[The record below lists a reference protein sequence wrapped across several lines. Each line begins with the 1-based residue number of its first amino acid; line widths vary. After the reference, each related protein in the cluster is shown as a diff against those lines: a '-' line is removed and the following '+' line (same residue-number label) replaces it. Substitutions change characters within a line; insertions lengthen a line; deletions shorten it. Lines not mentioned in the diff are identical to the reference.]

1 MPGGHEEFAPLLGQE
16 FLALELS
23 GPGIVSDRRNRSKS
37 AVAQISQN
45 FLSLHGFSKQQR
57 SQTPKHSGRV
67 VVWEVHGTRRENSEM
82 FCLTWR
88 QCLAAMLSASAL
100 MVLASPARAQRE
112 RGELQIEVKD
122 PQGRSTAATG
132 EIVSESNQVK
142 KEFAIGADGKYLA
155 QELAFGVYRL
165 TVSAEGFAAWTGLL
179 EVRSEVPVRI
189 AVVLGMAP
197 VNTKVE
203 VTDAATLL
211 DPSETGTIYSLSG
224 ETLREHE
231 AAQQG
236 RDLSDAVNDQP
247 GWLYEANGALHPRG
261 SEYQVQ
267 YVLDGMPLTQNRS
280 TAFAAPLD
288 AGDVESMRVMTA
300 GYAAE
305 YGRKLGGVIELMTEK
320 NPPVGLHG
328 RFETGGGSFD
338 SVSSAGEIGYS
349 SGKNHFEAS
358 GQGFHSGRYLDPP
371 VLDNFTNAGN
381 GNSLSVAY
389 ERDFS
394 ERDRLRF
401 TISRSD
407 AHHTVP
413 NERIQ
418 QTAGQRQDA
427 DNTEVSGQ
435 IYYRHI
441 SSQNLLWSFSGSTRD
456 ASALLHSNNFAT
468 PIIVAQDRGYR
479 EGYVRGDVAGHAG
492 HHDWK
497 AGADSL
503 FTPVRESLFYQ
514 IMDSSQFDPGTA
526 LQFAFSARK
535 WDVEPAFYVQ
545 DNFHRGSWN
554 VSAGLRFDHY
564 GFVVSES
571 AWSPRIGVSRYI
583 DRWKMLLHVSYDRV
597 FQTPAMENLL
607 LASSP
612 EVDSLNP
619 DVLRLP
625 VRPSRGNYFE
635 GGVTQALFGHLRLDA
650 NVFRRNFRNFS
661 DDDALLDT
669 GISFPIAFDK
679 ARIFGEEVRLAATEW
694 GRFSGFLSYSNQ
706 SAVAQGPITGGL
718 LLGSDNSSTLAD
730 NSKFA
735 VTQDQRNT
743 VRARVRAQAT
753 KRVWAALSAE
763 YGSGLPVELDDPAN
777 IDLNFLLA
785 QFGPEI
791 LAHVNLDRGRVRPN
805 FSLGAAAGVQL
816 YRKESRSLNIQVEAN
831 NLPDRVNVLNFAGLF
846 SGTAVAAPRSASARL
861 RFNF

>member
-67 VVWEVHGTRRENSEM
+67 VVWEVHGRRRENSEM

-305 YGRKLGGVIELMTEK
+305 YGR
-320 NPPVGLHG
+320 
-328 RFETGGGSFD
+328 
-338 SVSSAGEIGYS
+338 SAAPARSDIPAAKITS
-349 SGKNHFEAS
+349 KRA
-358 GQGFHSGRYLDPP
+358 
-371 VLDNFTNAGN
+371 V
-381 GNSLSVAY
+381 
-389 ERDFS
+389 RDFIAGGIS
-394 ERDRLRF
+394 ILRF
-401 TISRSD
+401 WIISRMREM
-407 AHHTVP
+407 A
-413 NERIQ
+413 
-418 QTAGQRQDA
+418 TAFPLRMNG
-427 DNTEVSGQ
+427 
-435 IYYRHI
+435 IF
-441 SSQNLLWSFSGSTRD
+441 QNVTACGSRFLEATRT
-456 ASALLHSNNFAT
+456 T
-468 PIIVAQDRGYR
+468 PCRM
-479 EGYVRGDVAGHAG
+479 
-492 HHDWK
+492 
-497 AGADSL
+497 S
-503 FTPVRESLFYQ
+503 
-514 IMDSSQFDPGTA
+514 
-526 LQFAFSARK
+526 AFSKRQA
-535 WDVEPAFYVQ
+535 
-545 DNFHRGSWN
+545 S
-554 VSAGLRFDHY
+554 
-564 GFVVSES
+564 
-571 AWSPRIGVSRYI
+571 
-583 DRWKMLLHVSYDRV
+583 DRTRTIPK
-597 FQTPAMENLL
+597 
-607 LASSP
+607 
-612 EVDSLNP
+612 
-619 DVLRLP
+619 
-625 VRPSRGNYFE
+625 
-635 GGVTQALFGHLRLDA
+635 
-650 NVFRRNFRNFS
+650 
-661 DDDALLDT
+661 
-669 GISFPIAFDK
+669 
-679 ARIFGEEVRLAATEW
+679 
-694 GRFSGFLSYSNQ
+694 
-706 SAVAQGPITGGL
+706 
-718 LLGSDNSSTLAD
+718 
-730 NSKFA
+730 
-735 VTQDQRNT
+735 
-743 VRARVRAQAT
+743 
-753 KRVWAALSAE
+753 
-763 YGSGLPVELDDPAN
+763 
-777 IDLNFLLA
+777 
-785 QFGPEI
+785 
-791 LAHVNLDRGRVRPN
+791 
-805 FSLGAAAGVQL
+805 
-816 YRKESRSLNIQVEAN
+816 
-831 NLPDRVNVLNFAGLF
+831 
-846 SGTAVAAPRSASARL
+846 
-861 RFNF
+861 

>member
-1 MPGGHEEFAPLLGQE
+1 MHLCRERWKRVMCFAGSDDPVDRVRRNARVLQDFSRGFRGQRYFRFVGVRMCQRNDSGTMAQLPGWHAKGRVNLFGWNCSRAECDAGESQQSSAVPGGHEKFVPLLGPE

-23 GPGIVSDRRNRSKS
+23 GPGIVSDGRNRSKS

-67 VVWEVHGTRRENSEM
+67 VVWEVHGRRRENSEM

-142 KEFAIGADGKYLA
+142 KEFAIGAEGKYLA

-211 DPSETGTIYSLSG
+211 ALAETGTIYSLSG

-280 TAFAAPLD
+280 PAFAPPLD

-320 NPPVGLHG
+320 NPPEGWHG
-328 RFETGGGSFD
+328 RIEAGGGSFD
-338 SVSSAGEIGYS
+338 SLSGKAEIAYTT
-349 SGKNHFEAS
+349 GKNHLEFGAR
-358 GQGFHSGRYLDPP
+358 GFHSDRYLDPP
-371 VLDNFTNAGN
+371 VLQNFTNWGN
-381 GNSLSVAY
+381 GNGFSAAY
-389 ERDFS
+389 EHDFS

-401 TISRSD
+401 TIARSETRY
-407 AHHTVP
+407 TVP
-413 NERIQ
+413 DELVQ
-418 QTAGQRQDA
+418 QAAGQRQDG
-427 DNTEVSGQ
+427 DNTEISGQ
-435 IYYRHI
+435 IYFQHI
-441 SSQNLLWSFSGSTRD
+441 SSENMLWTFSGSVRD
-456 ASALLHSNNFAT
+456 ASFVLRSNDLAT
-468 PIIVAQDRGYR
+468 PIIVSQDRGYR
-479 EGYVRGDVAGHAG
+479 EGYARADVAGHAG

-497 AGADSL
+497 AGIDSL
-503 FTPVRESLFYQ
+503 FTPVHEALSYQ
-514 IMDSSQFDPGTA
+514 ITDPSQFDPGTA
-526 LQFAFSARK
+526 LQFAFAARH
-535 WDVEPAFYVQ
+535 WDIEPAFYVQ
-545 DNFHRGSWN
+545 DNFHQRNWN
-554 VSAGLRFDHY
+554 ISAGLRFDHY
-564 GFVVSES
+564 GFVV
-571 AWSPRIGVSRYI
+571 
-583 DRWKMLLHVSYDRV
+583 
-597 FQTPAMENLL
+597 
-607 LASSP
+607 
-612 EVDSLNP
+612 
-619 DVLRLP
+619 
-625 VRPSRGNYFE
+625 
-635 GGVTQALFGHLRLDA
+635 
-650 NVFRRNFRNFS
+650 
-661 DDDALLDT
+661 
-669 GISFPIAFDK
+669 
-679 ARIFGEEVRLAATEW
+679 
-694 GRFSGFLSYSNQ
+694 
-706 SAVAQGPITGGL
+706 
-718 LLGSDNSSTLAD
+718 
-730 NSKFA
+730 
-735 VTQDQRNT
+735 
-743 VRARVRAQAT
+743 
-753 KRVWAALSAE
+753 
-763 YGSGLPVELDDPAN
+763 
-777 IDLNFLLA
+777 
-785 QFGPEI
+785 
-791 LAHVNLDRGRVRPN
+791 
-805 FSLGAAAGVQL
+805 
-816 YRKESRSLNIQVEAN
+816 
-831 NLPDRVNVLNFAGLF
+831 
-846 SGTAVAAPRSASARL
+846 
-861 RFNF
+861 